1 MKLDKLRYEL
11 TEHREKVMFTYDNF
25 KLLIHPDMDNDE
37 LFERLDDDLD
47 LMPEI
52 PRTIDGV
59 DIRYYRY
66 DYNEE
71 IFYKSELLSFILAAI
86 NKDWDIV
93 KGFDINTGRLH
104 YFLKYNDEIYDP
116 SLAVMTKY
124 DLYSKRFKTIKVI
137 KNEEVEE
144 YLKENNNLY
153 RFYHKG
159 LFNKK
164 DKDFSINFINNIK
177 RKFNENFCRQY
188 ELSDEKIEE
197 IKDFFWHDNFI
208 DFRQVLTCRRK
219 SSLVK
224 NKISIHPSVD
234 KKVLDEIDKYADSIR
249 DLMKDEYDIIV
260 DYYNG
265 TIGNCYA
272 LSIMF
277 NLFNGEF
284 KLIQGGIPYK
294 SRQKDGDYYQHS
306 WLEYKDVVYDPALRV
321 VTPKD
326 LYYMFVEKHNEYT
339 KEETE
344 NILRRIGLNLTH
356 FRDFLNGVQ
365 VGGDETI
372 RYRSLV
378 NKIDSDE
385 FREEGE
391 KLLSLVKL
399 YR

>member
-1 MKLDKLRYEL
+1 MKLDKLRYSL
-11 TEHREKVMFTYDNF
+11 TKHIEKVMFTYDNF

-52 PRTIDGV
+52 PTTIDGV
-59 DIRYYRY
+59 DIKFYRY
-66 DYNEE
+66 DYKEE
-71 IFYKSELLSFILAAI
+71 IFSKSELLSFILASI
-86 NKDWDIV
+86 NKDWDVV
-93 KGFDINTGRLH
+93 KGIDINTGRLH
-104 YFLKYNDEIYDP
+104 YFLKYNEEVYDP
-116 SLAVMTKY
+116 SLAVMTTTQVY
-124 DLYSKRFKTIKVI
+124 YKRFKPIRVI
-137 KNEEVEE
+137 KNTEVEN

-159 LFNKK
+159 LFNNK
-164 DKDFSINFINNIK
+164 DKDFSINFINDIK
-177 RKFNENFCRQY
+177 RKFNDNFSRQY
-188 ELSDEKIEE
+188 ELTDEKIKE
-197 IKDFFWHDNFI
+197 IKDFFWHDIFI
-208 DFRQVLTCRRK
+208 EFRQVLTQRRRYA
-219 SSLVK
+219 LRE
-224 NKISIHPSVD
+224 NNISIHPDVD
-234 KKVLDEIDKYADSIR
+234 KSVLSEIDKYASIIR
-249 DLMKDEYDIIV
+249 DLMKDEYDVFV

-272 LSIMF
+272 LSIMM

-294 SRQKDGDYYQHS
+294 TKQRDGSYYQHS
-306 WLEYKDVVYDPALRV
+306 WLEYGDSVYDPALRI

-326 LYYMFVEKHNEYT
+326 LYYKFVVKEDEYT

-344 NILRRIGLNLTH
+344 DMLRKIGFNLTH
-356 FRDFLNGVQ
+356 FKDYLNGIQ
-365 VGGDETI
+365 IGRDETI
-372 RYRSLV
+372 RYRSSV
-378 NKIDSDE
+378 NKVGSDE

>member
-1 MKLDKLRYEL
+1 MKLDKLRYSL
-11 TEHREKVMFTYDNF
+11 TKHIEKVMFTYDNF

-52 PRTIDGV
+52 PTTIDGV
-59 DIRYYRY
+59 DIKFYRY
-66 DYNEE
+66 DYKEE
-71 IFYKSELLSFILAAI
+71 IFSKSELLSFILASI
-86 NKDWDIV
+86 NKDWDVV
-93 KGFDINTGRLH
+93 KGIDINTGRLH
-104 YFLKYNDEIYDP
+104 YFLKYNEEVYDP
-116 SLAVMTKY
+116 SLAVMTTTQVY
-124 DLYSKRFKTIKVI
+124 YKRFKPIRVI
-137 KNEEVEE
+137 KNTEVEN

-159 LFNKK
+159 IFNNK
-164 DKDFSINFINNIK
+164 DKDFSINFINDIK
-177 RKFNENFCRQY
+177 RKFNDNFSRQY
-188 ELSDEKIEE
+188 ELNNEKINE

-208 DFRQVLTCRRK
+208 EFRQVLTQRRRY
-219 SSLVK
+219 SLRE
-224 NKISIHPSVD
+224 NNISVHPDVD
-234 KKVLDEIDKYADSIR
+234 KSVLSEIDKYASIIR
-249 DLMKDEYDIIV
+249 DLMKDEYDVFV

-272 LSIMF
+272 LSIMM

-294 SRQKDGDYYQHS
+294 TKQRDGSYYQHS
-306 WLEYKDVVYDPALRV
+306 WLEYKDYVYDPAFRII
-321 VTPKD
+321 TPKK
-326 LYYMFVEKHNEYT
+326 LYYRFVEKHSEYT
-339 KEETE
+339 KVETE
-344 NILRRIGLNLTH
+344 SILKRIGFNLTH
-356 FRDFLNGVQ
+356 FKDFLNGVQ
-365 VGGDETI
+365 VGGDETV
-372 RYRSLV
+372 RYRCLV

>member
-1 MKLDKLRYEL
+1 MKLDKLRYSL
-11 TEHREKVMFTYDNF
+11 TKHIEKVMFTYDNF

-52 PRTIDGV
+52 PTTIDGV
-59 DIRYYRY
+59 DIKFYRY
-66 DYNEE
+66 DYKEE
-71 IFYKSELLSFILAAI
+71 IFSKSELLSFILASI
-86 NKDWDIV
+86 NKDWDVV
-93 KGFDINTGRLH
+93 KGIDINTGRLH
-104 YFLKYNDEIYDP
+104 YFLKYNEEVYDP
-116 SLAVMTKY
+116 SLAVMTTTQVY
-124 DLYSKRFKTIKVI
+124 YKRFKPIRVI
-137 KNEEVEE
+137 KNTEVEN

-159 LFNKK
+159 LFNNK
-164 DKDFSINFINNIK
+164 DKDFSINFINDIK
-177 RKFNENFCRQY
+177 RKFNDNFSRQY
-188 ELSDEKIEE
+188 ELNDEKINE

-208 DFRQVLTCRRK
+208 EFRQVLTQRRRYA
-219 SSLVK
+219 LRE
-224 NKISIHPSVD
+224 NNISVHPDVD
-234 KKVLDEIDKYADSIR
+234 KKVLSEIDKYASIIR
-249 DLMKDEYDIIV
+249 DLMKDEYDVFV

-272 LSIMF
+272 LSIMM

-294 SRQKDGDYYQHS
+294 TKQRDGSYYQHS
-306 WLEYKDVVYDPALRV
+306 WLEYKDYVYDPAFRII
-321 VTPKD
+321 TPKK
-326 LYYMFVEKHNEYT
+326 LYYRFVEKHSEYT

-344 NILRRIGLNLTH
+344 NMLKRIGFNFTH
-356 FRDFLNGVQ
+356 FEDFLSGSQ

-372 RYRSLV
+372 RYRSSV
-378 NKIDSDE
+378 NKVGSDE